1 MSGYIV
7 WVGGVAIA
15 EDVDYA
21 TAMVLWS
28 EYDLKGYED
37 VIVEGIIND
46 KQQ

>member
-21 TAMVLWS
+21 TAMVLWN

-37 VIVEGIIND
+37 VRVEGIIND
-46 KQQ
+46 K

>member
-21 TAMVLWS
+21 TAMVLWDN
-28 EYDLKGYED
+28 YDLEGYED
-37 VIVEGIIND
+37 VKVEEIINA
-46 KQQ
+46 KQL

>member
-21 TAMVLWS
+21 TAMVLWDN
-28 EYDLKGYED
+28 YDLEGYDD
-37 VIVEGIIND
+37 VIVEGINNA
-46 KQQ
+46 KQL

>member
-21 TAMVLWS
+21 TAMILWN

-37 VIVEGIIND
+37 VRVEGIIND
-46 KQQ
+46 

>member
-1 MSGYIV
+1 MSKYIV

-21 TAMVLWS
+21 IAMMLWD

-37 VIVEGIIND
+37 VKVE
-46 KQQ
+46 KQ

>member
-21 TAMVLWS
+21 TAMVLWN

-37 VIVEGIIND
+37 VRVEGII
-46 KQQ
+46 KTKEL

>member
-21 TAMVLWS
+21 TAMIVWDN
-28 EYDLKGYED
+28 YDLKGYED
-37 VIVEGIIND
+37 VIVEEIIND

>member
-21 TAMVLWS
+21 TAMVLWN
-28 EYDLKGYED
+28 EYDVKGYED
-37 VIVEGIIND
+37 VRVEGIIND
-46 KQQ
+46 